1 MDIWFNEIDFFNVLL
16 EVSCEF
22 IPCLYNIL
30 NSNNCNFSNTVTKET
45 QGVVNLSNKTLSD
58 SELSLLSKG
67 LTFVDTP
74 PPPDLGVLVEDLSKF
89 HLSIRRKLAISKF
102 QNDKTPKRPE
112 STPFDHSK
120 FKNPSRWN
128 PPGPVILEHMALL
141 NEAQI
146 IESNKIPK
154 QNRRNM
160 TNAEFTA
167 KKDLANDKSII
178 IKKAD
183 KGSAVVVQ
191 NHSDYINEGLR
202 QLSDKNFYLETK
214 TDLTA
219 KHNVLVQTEV
229 KRLISTKEISEK
241 TGQHLFIENPR
252 TSKLYLLPK
261 IYKNV
266 KPPQA
271 DQLSRPMNAPLKEYH
286 NL

>member
-1 MDIWFNEIDFFNVLL
+1 MDIWFNDIDFFNVLL

-30 NSNNCNFSNTVTKET
+30 NSNNCNFSNTATKET

-102 QNDKTPKRPE
+102 QNDQTPKRPE

-146 IESNKIPK
+146 LESNKIPK

-191 NHSDYINEGLR
+191 NHSDYINEGLH

-219 KHNVLVQTEV
+219 N
-229 KRLISTKEISEK
+229 
-241 TGQHLFIENPR
+241 
-252 TSKLYLLPK
+252 
-261 IYKNV
+261 
-266 KPPQA
+266 
-271 DQLSRPMNAPLKEYH
+271 
-286 NL
+286 